1 MLEGIHGK
9 IDTIDIEEEMKSSF
23 MDYAMSVIISRA
35 LPDVRDGL
43 KPVHRRVLYAMYD
56 MGMYPGRPFKKC
68 ARIVGEVLGKYHPHG
83 DTAVYD
89 TMVRLAQ
96 DFSSR
101 YELIEGHGNFGSVD
115 GDSPAA
121 MRYTEARLS
130 HLSME
135 LLRDIDKETVDFGPN
150 FDETLKEPLV
160 LPARF
165 PNLLVNGSSGIAV
178 GMATNIP
185 PHNLEEVVDATIR
198 LIDKPDISARELMRT
213 LKGPDFPTGGTIMG
227 REGIREAYETGRGSI
242 KVRGRAHIEQTKSGR
257 NRIVVTELP
266 FQVNKARLTEKIAEL
281 VREKKVQDISDL
293 RDESDRNGMRLV
305 IELKREAIPQI
316 VLNNLFKHTQ
326 LETTFGIIM
335 LALTDGVPRVLS
347 LPQLLRHYIDHQ
359 REVVVRRTKFELAK
373 AEARAHILAGLLVA
387 LKNLDEVIAIIRKSK
402 EVADARTRLMK
413 RFVLSEAQA
422 NAILDMRLQRLTAL
436 EREKIEIEHKE
447 LLQRIDNLKGVLAD
461 EAKILNI
468 IKEELV
474 EIKSK
479 HGDDRRTE
487 IAASATDLEIE
498 DLIAEEEMVITITRS
513 GYVKRLPVT
522 TYRRQR
528 RGGRGVLGM
537 DLKEDD
543 FVEHLFITSTH
554 DYILFFTNRGKVY
567 RVKVHELP
575 LASRQAKGQAI
586 VNLLAVEPGEEV
598 AAVIA
603 ARSFDPEK
611 FLIMAT
617 KKGLV
622 KKTSFAE
629 YDSSRRDGL
638 NAIALKGDDELIDV
652 RLTKGD
658 QDVLL
663 VTRKGQAIRFREKDA
678 RPIGRT
684 AMGVK
689 GITLSKGDVV
699 IGMGIAKEDADLF
712 IITENGYGKRTPV
725 SKYPLQ
731 ARGGK
736 GVRTINL
743 VSTRGV
749 IAGQKIVKKN
759 HELMISSSEGILIR
773 VQVEGIPIQGR
784 NTQGVKIMNLMGKD
798 KVSALARM
806 VVGASPDEKA

>member
-9 IDTIDIEEEMKSSF
+9 IDIVDIEEEMKSSF
-23 MDYAMSVIISRA
+23 MDYAMSVIVARA

-83 DTAVYD
+83 DMAVYD
-89 TMVRLAQ
+89 TMVRMAQ
-96 DFSSR
+96 DFSCR
-101 YELIEGHGNFGSVD
+101 YELVDGHGNFGSID
-115 GDSPAA
+115 GDRPAA

-130 HLSME
+130 RLAME
-135 LLRDIDKETVDFGPN
+135 MLRDIDKETVNFGPN
-150 FDETLKEPLV
+150 FDDTLQEPLV
-160 LPARF
+160 LPSRF

-185 PHNLEEVVDATIR
+185 PHNLEEVIDATIR
-198 LIDKPDISARELMRT
+198 AIDKPEISAKELMRT

-242 KVRGRAHIEQTKSGR
+242 KIRGRAHIEQTESGK
-257 NRIVVTELP
+257 NRIVVTEVP

-281 VREKKVQDISDL
+281 VREKKIQEISDL
-293 RDESDRNGMRLV
+293 RDESDRSGMRLV
-305 IELKREAIPQI
+305 IELKRDAVPQV
-316 VLNNLFKHTQ
+316 VLNNLYKHTQ
-326 LETTFGIIM
+326 LEVTFGTIM
-335 LALTDGVPRVLS
+335 LALVDGVPRVLS
-347 LPQLLRHYIDHQ
+347 LPQLLHHYIDHQ
-359 REVVVRRTKFELAK
+359 REVVIRRTRFELAK

-402 EVADARTRLMK
+402 EVTDARSRLMK
-413 RFVLSEAQA
+413 RFILSEEQA

-447 LLQRIDNLKGVLAD
+447 LLQRSEYLKGVLAD
-461 EAKILNI
+461 EAKILKI
-468 IKEELV
+468 IKDELT

-479 HGDDRRTE
+479 HGDERRTE
-487 IAASATDLEIE
+487 ITASATDLEIE

-522 TYRRQR
+522 TYRIQR
-528 RGGRGVLGM
+528 RGGRGVIGM

-554 DYILFFTNRGKVY
+554 DYILFFSNKGKVY

-575 LASRQAKGQAI
+575 LGSRQAKGQAI
-586 VNLLAVEPGEEV
+586 VNLLAIEPGEEI

-603 ARSFDPEK
+603 ARTFEPDR

-622 KKTSFAE
+622 KKTPFAE
-629 YDSSRRDGL
+629 YDSTRKEGL
-638 NAIALKGDDELIDV
+638 NAITLKDDDELIEV

-663 VTRKGQAIRFREKDA
+663 VSRKGQAIRFKEADV
-678 RPIGRT
+678 RPMGRT

-689 GITLSKGDVV
+689 GINLAKGDLV
-699 IGMGIAKEDADLF
+699 IGMGIAREDADLF
-712 IITENGYGKRTPV
+712 IITEKGYGKRTPV

-743 VSTRGV
+743 VASKGFLT
-749 IAGQKIVKKN
+749 GQKVVKKN
-759 HELMISSSEGILIR
+759 HELMISSLEGILIR
-773 VQVEGIPIQGR
+773 VPVEGIPVLGR
-784 NTQGVKIMNLMGKD
+784 NTQGVKIMNLTGKD
-798 KVSALARM
+798 RVSALARM
-806 VVGASPDEKA
+806 VVGSPPEDKA

>member
-9 IDTIDIEEEMKSSF
+9 IDIVDIEEEMKSSF
-23 MDYAMSVIISRA
+23 MDYAMSVIVARA

-83 DTAVYD
+83 DMAVYD
-89 TMVRLAQ
+89 TMVRMAQ
-96 DFSSR
+96 DFSCR
-101 YELIEGHGNFGSVD
+101 YELVDGHGNFGSID
-115 GDSPAA
+115 GDRPAA

-130 HLSME
+130 RLAME
-135 LLRDIDKETVDFGPN
+135 MLRDIDKETVNFGPN
-150 FDETLKEPLV
+150 FDDTLQEPLV
-160 LPARF
+160 LPSRF

-185 PHNLEEVVDATIR
+185 PHNLEEVIDATIR
-198 LIDKPDISARELMRT
+198 AIDKPEISAKELMRT

-242 KVRGRAHIEQTKSGR
+242 KIRGRAHIEQTESGK
-257 NRIVVTELP
+257 NRIVVTEVP

-281 VREKKVQDISDL
+281 VREKKIQEISDL
-293 RDESDRNGMRLV
+293 RDESDRSGMRLV
-305 IELKREAIPQI
+305 IELKRDAVPQV
-316 VLNNLFKHTQ
+316 VLNNLYKHTQ
-326 LETTFGIIM
+326 LEVTFGTIM
-335 LALTDGVPRVLS
+335 LALVDGVPRVLS
-347 LPQLLRHYIDHQ
+347 LPQLLHHYIDHQ
-359 REVVVRRTKFELAK
+359 REVVIRRTRFELAK

-402 EVADARTRLMK
+402 EVADARSRLMK
-413 RFVLSEAQA
+413 RFVLSEEQA

-447 LLQRIDNLKGVLAD
+447 LLQRSEYLKGVLAD
-461 EAKILNI
+461 EAKILKI
-468 IKEELV
+468 IKDELT

-479 HGDDRRTE
+479 HGDERRTE

-522 TYRRQR
+522 TYRIQR
-528 RGGRGVLGM
+528 RGGRGVIGM

-554 DYILFFTNRGKVY
+554 DYILFFSNKGKVY

-575 LASRQAKGQAI
+575 LGSRQAKGQAI
-586 VNLLAVEPGEEV
+586 VNLLAVEPGEEI

-603 ARSFDPEK
+603 ARTFEPDR

-622 KKTSFAE
+622 KKTPFVE
-629 YDSSRRDGL
+629 YDSTRKEGL
-638 NAIALKGDDELIDV
+638 NAITLKDDDELIEV

-663 VTRKGQAIRFREKDA
+663 VSRKGQAIRFKEADV
-678 RPIGRT
+678 RPMGRT

-689 GITLSKGDVV
+689 GINLAKGDLV
-699 IGMGIAKEDADLF
+699 IGMGIAREDADLF
-712 IITENGYGKRTPV
+712 IVTEKGYGKRTPV

-743 VSTRGV
+743 VAPKGFL
-749 IAGQKIVKKN
+749 AGQKIVKKN

-773 VQVEGIPIQGR
+773 VPVEGIPVLGR
-784 NTQGVKIMNLMGKD
+784 NTQGVKIMNLTGKD
-798 KVSALARM
+798 RVSALARM
-806 VVGASPDEKA
+806 VVGSPPEDKA